1 MNPEYDWWYDE
12 AAGPLVRP
20 YAMTRGRTRPNAPNL
35 NLVTQVRASAPP
47 SDPAALSPEHLQ
59 ILEICHKPLSVAEVA
74 AYLDVPLVV
83 VKVLIGDLIERGH
96 IVAGALFQTTDITDT
111 NLLQAVLD
119 GIRRI

>member
-1 MNPEYDWWYDE
+1 MNPDHDWWYDE

-35 NLVTQVRASAPP
+35 NLVTQVRAAGHPA
-47 SDPAALSPEHLQ
+47 DPGALSPEHLQ
-59 ILEICHKPLSVAEVA
+59 ILEICQAPLSVAEVA

-83 VKVLIGDLIERGH
+83 VKVLLGDLMERGH
-96 IVAGALFQTTDITDT
+96 VVAGALFQTSDITDT
-111 NLLQAVLD
+111 KLLQAVLD